1 MNPRSTDCEADALT
15 TAPSRQHYM
24 IAILCE
30 LCFDSDVLKVALSS
44 FDTLLQ
50 WFSNCASRRPDASFQ
65 FSKGVAGYFG
75 FMPLSLGFIAS
86 KEL

>member
-1 MNPRSTDCEADALT
+1 MAKS
-15 TAPSRQHYM
+15 
-24 IAILCE
+24 IAI
-30 LCFDSDVLKVALSS
+30 VLLILYAKFEAEFFGNSQITYSNALN
-44 FDTLLQ
+44 Q